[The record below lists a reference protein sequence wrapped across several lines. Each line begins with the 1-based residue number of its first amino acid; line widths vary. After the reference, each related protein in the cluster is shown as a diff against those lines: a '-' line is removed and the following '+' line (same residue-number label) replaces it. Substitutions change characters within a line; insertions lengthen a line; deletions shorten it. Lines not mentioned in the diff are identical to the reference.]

1 MKYVLACMMVAC
13 LSAPAYAQ
21 SAEAEIESVTGRE
34 WSGAAPFT
42 VYTANGDSAI
52 AIGDSLWTATDGD
65 VIYGVAGDDHEQDG
79 YEAGDH
85 LTVITQ
91 GPVVANVA
99 TGVGSTVELGSST
112 TAGELAAGSSVKG
125 LMTKFSEGEG
135 PEEIPSGAAH
145 VDV

>member
-65 VIYGVAGDDHEQDG
+65 VTWVRCMTEPDPFTLDSLQAVAKRTLDG
-79 YEAGDH
+79 RSALGINGPLHRMTECVTTFRAVLEA
-85 LTVITQ
+85 VR
-91 GPVVANVA
+91 P
-99 TGVGSTVELGSST
+99 
-112 TAGELAAGSSVKG
+112 
-125 LMTKFSEGEG
+125 
-135 PEEIPSGAAH
+135 
-145 VDV
+145 